1 MFSVRAM
8 AKAMTMGMTLAYEF
22 WVWFMDM
29 AWDYGLGVWLRAMGM
44 AMA

>member
-1 MFSVRAM
+1 MFTVRVVAMFTAMDMAM
-8 AKAMTMGMTLAYEF
+8 AYVF